1 MTASEEYYGFDPLDG
16 DADESMRALNEY
28 IDLKLKN
35 DGVENVI
42 RLRDEIMDNL
52 EKSGA
57 TFYGDDGECVVKLV
71 ICDKCINHDF
81 SLEDLIFTRSVVLG
95 LSIFERGYILRAL
108 NISVLEYLEK
118 FDGIDSFRIRN
129 EDGLLLDPLTLG
141 IGAMQGASTWSQE
154 FGRIKHDA
162 RQTYLAF
169 NAFIGSGAAIGYVS
183 GIINGN
189 SKHSRPVEYI
199 CDLILGCL
207 TYVNDKT
214 HLPGGSIDQYLQTT
228 RALDD
233 IFVKH
238 EVPTHNTWE
247 YLLAQANT
255 QFEGSEL
262 SREIIQHIFSEGFLK
277 TNDAKVRRLL
287 HNIENLGDL
296 DTEHCEGSYMALLK
310 EAEKST
316 LSEVIN
322 LLSVK
327 LNLVGMKVLESAGNG
342 EIDDAYAPILEDI
355 FSHGHSIV
363 EKSLS
368 DAMTI
373 SPDDVGMSFLTV
385 PYLARLASRNIPQE
399 VNAKVAAWY
408 LEMGV
413 HHYERVRKIPDWG
426 QRFSDYESYIKSGF
440 SYLLE
445 LPGVQEHFSTSF
457 EKMTRGQQNILVSIG
472 MHARHIKSPSHAV
485 IGAVLSRDL
494 GV

>member
-1 MTASEEYYGFDPLDG
+1 MTASSEYHGYDPLHG

-28 IDLKLKN
+28 IDIKLKN

-57 TFYGDDGECVVKLV
+57 SFYSDDGECVVTLV
-71 ICDKCINHDF
+71 VRDMRIKHEF
-81 SLEDLIFTRSVVLG
+81 SLDELIFTRSVLLG

-108 NISVLEYLEK
+108 NINVLEYIEK
-118 FDGIDSFRIRN
+118 FEGVDTFRIRN
-129 EDGLLLDPLTLG
+129 EDGLLIDPLTLG
-141 IGAMQGASTWSQE
+141 IGAMQGATLAPHG
-154 FGRIKHDA
+154 FGRITHEA

-169 NAFIGSGAAIGYVS
+169 NSFIGSGAAIGYVS
-183 GIINGN
+183 SIIDRN
-189 SKHSRPVEYI
+189 SKHSRPVEDI
-199 CDLILGCL
+199 CDLVLGCL
-207 TYVNDKT
+207 TYVNDKA

-238 EVPTHNTWE
+238 EIPTHNTWE
-247 YLLAQANT
+247 YLLAQANS
-255 QFEGSEL
+255 QYEGSDL
-262 SREIIQHIFSEGFLK
+262 SREIIQHILSEGFLK
-277 TNDAKVRRLL
+277 TNEGKVRRLL
-287 HNIENLGDL
+287 HNIENLGGL
-296 DTEHCEGSYMALLK
+296 DTEHCEGSYKAILN

-457 EKMTRGQQNILVSIG
+457 EKMTKGQQNILVSIG

-485 IGAVLSRDL
+485 MGAVISRDL
-494 GV
+494 GL

>member
-1 MTASEEYYGFDPLDG
+1 MNASREYYRYDPLDG
-16 DADESMRALNEY
+16 DTDESMRALNEY

-42 RLRDEIMDNL
+42 SLRDEIKANL

-57 TFYGDDGECVVKLV
+57 IVHGEDDECVVKLV
-71 ICDKCINHDF
+71 VCDKCIEHNF
-81 SLEDLIFTRSVVLG
+81 SLEELIFTRSVVLG

-108 NISVLEYLEK
+108 NIGVLEYLGK
-118 FDGIDSFRIRN
+118 FDGIDSFRIRS
-129 EDGLLLDPLTLG
+129 EDGLLIDPLTLG
-141 IGAMQGASTWSQE
+141 IGAMQGASTGSHE
-154 FGRIKHDA
+154 FGRIKYNA

-169 NAFIGSGAAIGYVS
+169 NALIGSGAAIGYVS

-189 SKHSRPVEYI
+189 SQHSRSVEYI

-207 TYVNDKT
+207 TYVNDKA

-247 YLLAQANT
+247 YLFAQANT

-262 SREIIQHIFSEGFLK
+262 SREIIQHIFSESFLK
-277 TNDAKVRRLL
+277 ANEAKVRRLL

-296 DTEHCEGSYMALLK
+296 DTEHCEGSYMALSK

-327 LNLVGMKVLESAGNG
+327 LNLVGIKVLESAGNG
-342 EIDDAYAPILEDI
+342 EIDTAYAPILDDI

-363 EKSLS
+363 EKALS

-373 SPDDVGMSFLTV
+373 SSDNVGMAFLTV
-385 PYLARLASRNIPQE
+385 PHLARLASRNIPQQI
-399 VNAKVAAWY
+399 NAKVAASY
-408 LEMGV
+408 LEMGI
-413 HHYERVRKIPDWG
+413 HHYERVKKFPDWG
-426 QRFSDYESYIKSGF
+426 QRFSDYESHIKSGF

-457 EKMTRGQQNILVSIG
+457 EKMTKGQQNILVSIG